1 MEKIE
6 QFLFL
11 KKEEGKIRE
20 EKMVID
26 KNLQW

>member
-11 KKEEGKIRE
+11 KKEEDKTRE
-20 EKMVID
+20 EKMVTD
-26 KNLQW
+26 KNSQW